1 MENRRRLLMAANAL
15 LYFGP
20 LLAGLA
26 GFGWGL
32 VAVFAVIFMLW
43 LIILQPYEFPISR
56 AEWMSA
62 DAWVAIS
69 ARAAVQLL
77 LVVVLFGLGR
87 GIGGILGAMTF
98 FPAMLPIAI
107 SFLSIP
113 FARMIWDP
121 WAVQNGP
128 VEKGIEAAKD
138 STPLAQNS
146 ATATPSAPDST
157 STGNDGPANP

>member
-1 MENRRRLLMAANAL
+1 MVANAL

-32 VAVFAVIFMLW
+32 VVIFTAIFVLW

-56 AEWMSA
+56 AEWLSP
-62 DAWVAIS
+62 DAWLAVG

-77 LVVVLFGLGR
+77 LVVVLFGVGR
-87 GIGGILGAMTF
+87 GIGGILGAMTG

-113 FARMIWDP
+113 IARLLWDP
-121 WAVQNGP
+121 WSV
-128 VEKGIEAAKD
+128 
-138 STPLAQNS
+138 AQTLPADPS
-146 ATATPSAPDST
+146 QPQAGVVDPAMPPSSGTKTHTAD
-157 STGNDGPANP
+157 